1 MRRTEAQE
9 ALQWCMAF
17 SYLAFNPTGA
27 PEISGALQI
36 RRARFSLDQLRSLRN
51 LDASQVAEL
60 SKKLMLQPEK
70 FLAEVGLGFDLAH
83 MLLQRHNP
91 QLSEKM
97 HSPARPIDVEL
108 VAPEMEQ
115 AVQSVRSELIDRYA
129 AGFGFQDVEFLS
141 IFCNLDRCHR
151 FLDDYIAINTGRFA
165 MIYILYID
173 AIHPHFHTLCHIY
186 FQ

>member
-1 MRRTEAQE
+1 MRRSEAQE

-36 RRARFSLDQLRSLRN
+36 RRARFSLDHLRSLRN

-60 SKKLMLQPEK
+60 SKRLMLQPEK

-97 HSPARPIDVEL
+97 HSSARPIDVEL

-129 AGFGFQDVEFLS
+129 AGFGFQDVGILS
-141 IFCNLDRCHR
+141 ISCNLDRWYHG
-151 FLDDYIAINTGRFA
+151 FLDNY
-165 MIYILYID
+165 
-173 AIHPHFHTLCHIY
+173 LCNE
-186 FQ
+186 